1 MQTSPNHLKQLGMKL
16 KPYTRPVVWR
26 SILQIVTTFL
36 PFFLLFYLSARALEH
51 HWAWSVPLNMLAGLF
66 LVRIFILQHDAGH
79 GSLFPKRAANTALG
93 FVCSILTM
101 VPYAA
106 WQYTHA
112 IHHSTSSNLDRRG
125 VGDVY
130 TMTLQE
136 YLDATPW
143 QRLRYR
149 VFRHP
154 LAMYLLGP
162 FVVFMVGYRIPMG
175 ISRRKPAL
183 FRSVMYTNLGIAL
196 YIATIVALFGW
207 KTFWLVYLPIQ
218 YVASAVGLFL
228 FYVQHQFEDTY
239 WERDPRWEFLR
250 AGLEGASYLR
260 LPRVLQWLTG
270 NIGFHHVHHLAPR
283 IPNYLLEKA
292 YRETSDLQAAPTL
305 TLKDAIKVAFADLHL
320 YDEERKHLVGFR
332 DAARLLRQQQ
342 VQGYA
347 DRNFCSSDEALS

>member
-1 MQTSPNHLKQLGMKL
+1 MRVNSDHLKQLGLQL
-16 KPYTRPVVWR
+16 KPYTKPITWR
-26 SILQIVTTFL
+26 SLLQVVTTFT
-36 PFFLLFYLSARALEH
+36 PFFLLFVLSHRLLGV
-51 HWAWSVPLNMLAGLF
+51 HWAWSLPLNILAGLF

-79 GSLFPKRAANTALG
+79 GSFFRARWANTLLG
-93 FVCSILTM
+93 FVSSILTL

-112 IHHSTSSNLDRRG
+112 LHHSTSSNLDRRG

-130 TMTLQE
+130 TMTVQE
-136 YLDATPW
+136 YLQASRW

-149 VFRHP
+149 VFRNP
-154 LAMYLLGP
+154 FTIYLLGP

-175 ISRRKPAL
+175 ISRQKPAL
-183 FRSVMYTNLGIAL
+183 LRSVMYTNLGIAL
-196 YIATIVALFGW
+196 YLTAIVVLFGW
-207 KTFWLVYLPIQ
+207 KTLWLVYLPIQ

-228 FYVQHQFEDTY
+228 FYIQHQFEDAY

-292 YRETSDLQAAPTL
+292 YREIPLLQNAPTF

-320 YDEERKHLVGFR
+320 YDEERGHLVGFR
-332 DAARLLRQQQ
+332 DVAPLLPRKEGTQASMKA
-342 VQGYA
+342 VSGEH
-347 DRNFCSSDEALS
+347 RS